1 MNASLFG
8 PRLRRLTAALLFVGI
23 AACDGGNLIGP
34 ENEPEVTN
42 AADNF
47 QWQVSNL
54 SNVSQTLTYT
64 WQNTGTMADVNH
76 ATGPSGGSA
85 TLTIRDADGTQ
96 VYGRGLSDNGTFQT
110 NTGSSGGWTI
120 VVELSGADG
129 TFNFRVQKP

>member
-1 MNASLFG
+1 MSAPRFG
-8 PRLRRLTAALLFVGI
+8 PRLHRLAAALLLVGV
-23 AACDGGNLIGP
+23 AACDSGNVIGP

-42 AADNF
+42 VADNF

-54 SNVSQTLTYT
+54 SNVTQTLTYT
-64 WQNTGTMADVNH
+64 WQNTGTVANVDQ
-76 ATGPSGGSA
+76 ATSPSGGSA

-96 VYGRGLSDNGTFQT
+96 VYGRGLSENGTFQT
-110 NTGSSGGWTI
+110 DTGPSGSWTI